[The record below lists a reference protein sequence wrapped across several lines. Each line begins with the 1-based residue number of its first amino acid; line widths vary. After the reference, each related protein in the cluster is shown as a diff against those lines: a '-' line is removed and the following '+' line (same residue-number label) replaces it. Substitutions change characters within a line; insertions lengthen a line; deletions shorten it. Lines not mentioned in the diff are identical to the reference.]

1 MKRVTAIVRPEK
13 MEPLKDAL
21 FAADEMCIRDSHGTD
36 DRVSRDARRKD
47 ALLLAGYDL
56 VTMTGSQ
63 LGNVFQCA
71 ELLDQLS
78 ARMGKP
84 KKKRGAGHLD
94 RHMRLRKQLRSYH
107 NSFLFRDGKGSDR

>member
-1 MKRVTAIVRPEK
+1 MCDILWPEERLILEYDGKR
-13 MEPLKDAL
+13 
-21 FAADEMCIRDSHGTD
+21 FHGTD

-78 ARMGKP
+78 ARW
-84 KKKRGAGHLD
+84 AN
-94 RHMRLRKQLRSYH
+94 LRRKEGPAIWIGTCGFAS
-107 NSFLFRDGKGSDR
+107 S

>member
-1 MKRVTAIVRPEK
+1 MVALYSTFMQRAVDQMIIDVALPEANVDVYKR
-13 MEPLKDAL
+13 
-21 FAADEMCIRDSHGTD
+21 
-36 DRVSRDARRKD
+36 
-47 ALLLAGYDL
+47 
-56 VTMTGSQ
+56 Q
-63 LGNVFQCA
+63 

-107 NSFLFRDGKGSDR
+107 NSFLFRDGKGPDR